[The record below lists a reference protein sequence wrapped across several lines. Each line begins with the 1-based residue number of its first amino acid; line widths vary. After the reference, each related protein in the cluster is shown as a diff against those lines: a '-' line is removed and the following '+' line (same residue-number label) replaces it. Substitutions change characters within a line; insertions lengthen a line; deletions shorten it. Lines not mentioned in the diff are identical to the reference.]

1 MCPACIANLVLI
13 AIGATS
19 SGGLTTFALT
29 KFFKGQKR
37 KRKSEE
43 LKMKLMEMKEEEK
56 Q

>member
-1 MCPACIANLVLI
+1 MCPVCFANLVLI

-29 KFFKGQKR
+29 KFLKGKKR

-43 LKMKLMEMKEEEK
+43 LKMKLMETKEGEK